1 MLSSY
6 KGDSEEKC
14 NSGLILAS
22 KEVVVNMEVTKTIGD
37 SDRLALT

>member
-14 NSGLILAS
+14 NSVLILAS
-22 KEVVVNMEVTKTIGD
+22 KEVVVNTEVTKTLED
-37 SDRLALT
+37 SDPLP